1 MSRGTENRG
10 TALLFSAKIGA
21 LSPYFL
27 ITVLLC
33 CFTGHLFAADD
44 SAGIVTKVRGQVT
57 ARKTGD
63 EKTASLRAGDAIAVG
78 QILQAAKGAAA
89 QLVLTDDSVIH
100 VLPGTTLQ
108 VSQYTFSADEN
119 RRSAVI
125 KVIDGSA
132 RFVVYKR
139 RSNDSWF
146 AVISDH
152 VRIGVGF
159 CDFFIKVSGK
169 VTEVANIGPSF
180 GIENISQFTVGRV
193 QLGTNQRSIVAEK
206 EPPSQPST
214 ITPEQ
219 RRKYLKDAEI

>member
-1 MSRGTENRG
+1 MRVFCSVC
-10 TALLFSAKIGA
+10 
-21 LSPYFL
+21 L
-27 ITVLLC
+27 ITVALWGLTGQLL
-33 CFTGHLFAADD
+33 AADD

-63 EKTASLRAGDAIAVG
+63 EKAAPLRAGDAVAVG
-78 QILQAAKGAAA
+78 QILRTAKGSAV

-108 VSQYTFSADEN
+108 VGQYMFSADEN

-125 KVIDGSA
+125 KVIEGSA

-139 RSNDSWF
+139 RSNDSRF
-146 AVISDH
+146 TVISDH
-152 VRIGVGF
+152 ASIGAWIS
-159 CDFFIKVSGK
+159 DFFVKVSGNA
-169 VTEVANIGPSF
+169 TEVANVGPSL
-180 GIENISQFTVGRV
+180 GIENISRFTVGRV
-193 QLGTNQRSIVAEK
+193 QLGTNQRATVADK
-206 EPPSQPST
+206 APPSQPST

>member
-1 MSRGTENRG
+1 MRVFCSVC
-10 TALLFSAKIGA
+10 
-21 LSPYFL
+21 L
-27 ITVLLC
+27 ITVA
-33 CFTGHLFAADD
+33 FGGVTGHLFAADD
-44 SAGIVTKVRGQVT
+44 SAGIVTKVRGQIT

-63 EKTASLRAGDAIAVG
+63 EKAATLRAGDAIAVG
-78 QILQAAKGAAA
+78 QILQSAKGAAA

-100 VLPGTTLQ
+100 LLPGTTLQ
-108 VSQYTFSADEN
+108 VSQYAFSADEN

-139 RSNDSWF
+139 RSNDSRF

-152 VRIGVGF
+152 VRISAGIS
-159 CDFFIKVSGK
+159 DFFIKVAGNAS
-169 VTEVANIGPSF
+169 EVANVGPPL
-180 GIENISQFTVGRV
+180 GIENISPLAVGRV
-193 QLGTNQRSIVAEK
+193 QLGTNQRSTVADK
-206 EPPSQPST
+206 APPSQPST

>member
-1 MSRGTENRG
+1 MIQIFWSVC
-10 TALLFSAKIGA
+10 
-21 LSPYFL
+21 L
-27 ITVLLC
+27 ITVALGG
-33 CFTGHLFAADD
+33 FPGHLFAADD

-100 VLPGTTLQ
+100 VLSGTTLQ

-132 RFVVYKR
+132 RFVVYKM

-152 VRIGVGF
+152 ARINAWIS
-159 CDFFIKVSGK
+159 DFFVKVSGNA
-169 VTEVANIGPSF
+169 TEVANVGPSL

-193 QLGTNQRSIVAEK
+193 QLGTNQRSTIAEK
-206 EPPSQPST
+206 APPSQPST

>member
-1 MSRGTENRG
+1 LPGP
-10 TALLFSAKIGA
+10 L
-21 LSPYFL
+21 
-27 ITVLLC
+27 
-33 CFTGHLFAADD
+33 AADD

-63 EKTASLRAGDAIAVG
+63 EKAAKLREGDALAVG
-78 QILQAAKGAAA
+78 QILQSAKGAAA

-132 RFVVYKR
+132 RFVVYKK
-139 RSNDSWF
+139 RSNDSRF

-152 VRIGVGF
+152 VRINARIS
-159 CDFFIKVSGK
+159 DFFVMVSGK
-169 VTEVANIGPSF
+169 TTEVANVGPPL
-180 GIENISQFTVGRV
+180 GIQNISQFTVGRV
-193 QLGTNQRSIVAEK
+193 QLGTNQRSTIAEK
-206 EPPSQPST
+206 APPSQPST

>member
-1 MSRGTENRG
+1 MRVFWSFCLIP
-10 TALLFSAKIGA
+10 AV
-21 LSPYFL
+21 FL
-27 ITVLLC
+27 GL
-33 CFTGHLFAADD
+33 TGPLFAVEDN
-44 SAGIVTKVRGQVT
+44 AGIVTKVRGQVT

-63 EKTASLRAGDAIAVG
+63 EKSAALRMGDTFAVG
-78 QILQAAKGAAA
+78 QILQAAKDSAA

-108 VSQYTFSADEN
+108 VGQYTFSAVEN

-139 RSNDSWF
+139 RSSDSRF
-146 AVISDH
+146 AVLTDH
-152 VRIGVGF
+152 IRIDVRF
-159 CDFFIKVSGK
+159 CDFFIKVSGNA
-169 VTEVANIGPSF
+169 TEVANVGPPL
-180 GIENISQFTVGRV
+180 GIENISKLAVGRV
-193 QLGTNQRSIVAEK
+193 QLGTNQRSIVADK